1 MRGVGW
7 YAWGMSNRTL
17 WLVKDNN
24 ELVSH
29 CECKDA
35 MSGWFPQAD
44 CPWCGCG
51 WLFSCMS
58 CNKSFTFAR
67 VAWIDMS
74 IQVLATRMC
83 WTPNKRGPAQEEVLE
98 ALEFMKWAM
107 EDLREG
113 DRVVVLDYELLKVD
127 EEGPIEFDGVF
138 AHHELEC
145 VPQVR
150 ALKDPS
156 YLERTIGRKQYWLE
170 RELED
175 LEGDEE

>member
-1 MRGVGW
+1 
-7 YAWGMSNRTL
+7 MSNRTL

-24 ELVSH
+24 DLVCH
-29 CECKDA
+29 CDCKSA
-35 MSGWFPQAD
+35 MSGPFPQAD

-51 WLFSCMS
+51 WLFSCLT
-58 CNKSFTFAR
+58 CHKSFTFAR
-67 VAWIDMS
+67 VAWIDMP
-74 IQVLATRMC
+74 IQMLATRMC
-83 WTPNKRGPAQEEVLE
+83 WTPSKRGPAQEEVSE
-98 ALEFMKWAM
+98 AVEFMRWAV

-156 YLERTIGRKQYWLE
+156 YIERTIGRTQYWLE

-175 LEGDEE
+175 LEGDGEEE